1 VQIYFLSATHVGVAA
16 LRRDCSMPHMPADTY
31 HAVVH
36 FSGRVQGVGFR
47 YQTMQLA
54 REYVV
59 AGYVQNLLDGRVRLE
74 AEGEEGEVGDFV
86 VAVEERMMGCIRN
99 TERAA
104 GRRAPQFQGFT
115 IR

>member
-1 VQIYFLSATHVGVAA
+1 MRL
-16 LRRDCSMPHMPADTY
+16 MPADTY

-47 YQTMQLA
+47 YQTLQTA
-54 REYVV
+54 REFVV
-59 AGYVQNLLDGRVRLE
+59 AGYVQNLPDGRVRLE
-74 AEGEEGEVGDFV
+74 VEGEEGEVGDFV
-86 VAVEERMMGCIRN
+86 VAVEERMTGYIRN
-99 TERAA
+99 AERAT